1 MNPSPASKFK
11 LYPSVIA
18 RFRRTSDQMI
28 ENMHKHVSFD
38 YSGKKKKNHT
48 QNDKFKETE
57 LIIYDQAKRILQAAI
72 GKLEIIISFGVCEFE
87 YMDDVHRAILD
98 YNECTDKYE
107 DIVYEISKLRKQ
119 EQDGKEN

>member
-28 ENMHKHVSFD
+28 ENMHKH
-38 YSGKKKKNHT
+38 
-48 QNDKFKETE
+48 NDKFKETE